1 MRKKKNRETD
11 VELNITAFMNLM
23 VVLIPFLLID
33 AVFTQIS
40 ILQLN
45 LPSGESSAPAPEQR
59 KPFVLEVL
67 IYKNRFE
74 VVDRQS
80 ESVIR
85 VIENEGE
92 LHNFAKLHDT
102 LQELK
107 KRATDMSQDVRDI
120 TLLCEDDTPY
130 ELLITTMDTVRLH
143 EVYVNGKMIK
153 RELFPEIGIGS
164 APPDAQRPAPTSDG
178 GAA

>member
-1 MRKKKNRETD
+1 MKKKNRATD
-11 VELNITAFMNLM
+11 VELDITAFMNLM

-33 AVFTQIS
+33 AVFTQMS
-40 ILQLN
+40 VLQLN
-45 LPSGESSAPAPEQR
+45 LPAGESSAPPPEQR

-67 IYKNRFE
+67 IYKSRFE

-85 VIENEGE
+85 VIPKQGDKHDFAT
-92 LHNFAKLHDT
+92 LHET
-102 LQELK
+102 LKDLK
-107 KRATDMSQDVRDI
+107 KRAKDVGQEVKDI

-130 ELLITTMDTVRLH
+130 ELLITTMDTVRIM
-143 EVYVNGKMIK
+143 EVDVNGNMIK
-153 RELFPEIGIGS
+153 RELFPDVGIGS
-164 APPDAQRPAPTSDG
+164 APPDASGAAPAEEG

>member
-1 MRKKKNRETD
+1 MKKKNRVTD
-11 VELNITAFMNLM
+11 VELDITAFMNLM

-33 AVFTQIS
+33 AVFTQMS

-45 LPSGESSAPAPEQR
+45 LPAGESSAPAQEPQ

-67 IYKNRFE
+67 VYKNRYE

-85 VIENEGE
+85 VIPNQGE
-92 LHNFAKLHDT
+92 KHDFAALHAT
-102 LQELK
+102 LKDLK
-107 KRATDMSQDVRDI
+107 QRAADVSQDVKDI
-120 TLLCEDDTPY
+120 TILCEDDTPY
-130 ELLITTMDTVRLH
+130 ELLITTMDTVRIH
-143 EVYVNGKMIK
+143 EVDVNGTMIK
-153 RELFPEIGIGS
+153 RELFPDIGIGS
-164 APPDAQRPAPTSDG
+164 APPDDSAAPG

>member
-1 MRKKKNRETD
+1 MKKKNRVTD
-11 VELNITAFMNLM
+11 VELDITAFMNLM

-33 AVFTQIS
+33 AVFTQMS

-45 LPSGESSAPAPEQR
+45 LPAGESSAPAQEPQ

-67 IYKNRFE
+67 VYKNRYE

-80 ESVIR
+80 ESVLR
-85 VIENEGE
+85 VIPNQGE
-92 LHNFAKLHDT
+92 KHDFASLHNTLKDLKQRAK
-102 LQELK
+102 
-107 KRATDMSQDVRDI
+107 DMNQDVKDI

-130 ELLITTMDTVRLH
+130 ELLVTTMDTVRIM
-143 EVYVNGKMIK
+143 EVDVNGNMIK
-153 RELFPEIGIGS
+153 RELFPDIGIGS
-164 APPDAQRPAPTSDG
+164 APPDASAAAPADG